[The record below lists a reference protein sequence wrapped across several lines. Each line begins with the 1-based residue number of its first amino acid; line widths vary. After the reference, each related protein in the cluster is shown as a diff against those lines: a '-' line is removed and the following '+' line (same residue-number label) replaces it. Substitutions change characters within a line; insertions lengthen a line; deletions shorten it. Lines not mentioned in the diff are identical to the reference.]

1 MKPLLWFGIAVGAAL
16 VLRAYWRANATE
28 PDHQRDRN
36 PMVKPTTTVYV
47 VRMPTDPIDNE
58 AE

>member
-16 VLRAYWRANATE
+16 VLRAYWRANAVA

-36 PMVKPTTTVYV
+36 PMVKPVTTVHI
-47 VRMPTDPIDNE
+47 VRMPTDPFDQD